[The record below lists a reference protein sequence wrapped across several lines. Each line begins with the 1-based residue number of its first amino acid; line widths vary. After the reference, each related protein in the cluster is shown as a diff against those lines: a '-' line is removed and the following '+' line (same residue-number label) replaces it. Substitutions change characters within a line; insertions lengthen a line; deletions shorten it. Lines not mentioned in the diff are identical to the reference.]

1 MPKMLN
7 RMNLR
12 ENRMSDDWSEN
23 LTLYFQRMLPLFS
36 SLLLVFLSYVS
47 LGIDGMSGIRPAMG
61 MICVYFW
68 LVHRPDIFNLG
79 SVYFLGLIE
88 DIISS
93 APFGSNVFALLVLY
107 VLVSNLSR
115 FFNGKP
121 FIVIW
126 YGFAMLSLIVFF
138 GRWLLV
144 SVYYSQFIPMFS
156 VLFSYL
162 FSVAVYP
169 LLSLVNAFVQN
180 TLMKDEG

>member
-1 MPKMLN
+1 MPN
-7 RMNLR
+7 RTER
-12 ENRMSDDWSEN
+12 WENKMSDDWSEN

-36 SLLLVFLSYVS
+36 SLLLIFLSYVP
-47 LGIDGMSGIRPAMG
+47 LNIAGMGGIRPAMG

-68 LVHRPDIFNLG
+68 LIHRPDVFNLG

-121 FIVIW
+121 FVVMW
-126 YGFAMLSLIVFF
+126 YGFALLALIAFF
-138 GRWLLV
+138 SRWLLV
-144 SVYYSQFIPMFS
+144 SVYYSQFIPLPS
-156 VLFSYL
+156 VLFCYL

-169 LLSLVNAFVQN
+169 FLSLVNAFVQN
-180 TLMKDEG
+180 ALMKDEG